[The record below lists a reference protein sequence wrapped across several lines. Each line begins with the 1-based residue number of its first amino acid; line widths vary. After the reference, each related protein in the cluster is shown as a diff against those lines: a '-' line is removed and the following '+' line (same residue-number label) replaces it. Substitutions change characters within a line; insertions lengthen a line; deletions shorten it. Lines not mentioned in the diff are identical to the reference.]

1 MTFGP
6 IPLSI
11 YVHLPWCLKKCPYC
25 DFNSHERADG
35 LPEAAYLAALTSDLE
50 QALPSIWGRSVVSV
64 FIGGGTPNLFS
75 PDAIASLL
83 ETIRARVRLLPGAEI
98 TMEANPGAAQR
109 GQFEALRQAGV
120 TRLSLGVQSF
130 HDESLKAI
138 GRVHDGAGARQAAE
152 AAVAVFERCNLD
164 LMYGLPGQDLAMA
177 EADLRVALALDPGHL
192 SRYQLTLEPNTLF
205 AVKPPSLPP
214 EDLIWEMQSE
224 GESLLAEAGY
234 ARYEVSAHARRGH
247 EAQHNLNYWEF
258 GDYLGI
264 GAGAHSKLTQAAEGV
279 VRQTVV
285 RRPEDFMAKVLDGT
299 HRRSEAVPA
308 AALPFEFMLNALRLV
323 EGVPVMHYPS
333 RTGQP
338 LEGLLAQVGKAQT
351 DGLMSRQPG
360 RFAPTPHGLNF
371 LNDLQTRFLPDAPK

>member
-50 QALPSIWGRSVVSV
+50 QVLPSIWGRSVVSV

-177 EADLRVALALDPGHL
+177 EADLRAALALDPGHL

-205 AVKPPSLPP
+205 ALRPPALPP
-214 EDLIWEMQSE
+214 EDLIWEMQTE

-234 ARYEVSAHARRGH
+234 ARYEVSAHARPGH

-285 RRPEDFMAKVLDGT
+285 RRPEDFMAKVVGGT
-299 HRRSEAVPA
+299 HRRTEAVPA
-308 AALPFEFMLNALRLV
+308 ESLPFEFMLNALRLV

-338 LEGLLAQVGKAQT
+338 VEGLLAQVGQAQT

-360 RFAPTPHGLNF
+360 RFAPTPLGLDF
-371 LNDLQTRFLPDAPK
+371 LNDLQARFLPDAPK